1 METESSE
8 DSPSTDIP
16 TEELRIKS
24 RLAANTRSRQR
35 CGLLSPFY
43 YILATLTFMFEMVHF
58 FFEGV
63 VRERVADWFESN
75 VGWLVCALSMFTIGR
90 VIQLLHQ
97 IRDKSSEDL
106 AANTRSRPRRGLLSP
121 FYYIL
126 ATLALML
133 VMIDF
138 THHMWRFMVNPQG
151 ASSRSH
157 GNGIAVWFDFTSPG
171 QSGVG
176 WMLVGALSMFTIGR
190 VIQLLHQIR
199 DK

>member
-1 METESSE
+1 M
-8 DSPSTDIP
+8 
-16 TEELRIKS
+16 
-24 RLAANTRSRQR
+24 
-35 CGLLSPFY
+35 
-43 YILATLTFMFEMVHF
+43 
-58 FFEGV
+58 
-63 VRERVADWFESN
+63 ADWFESN

-106 AANTRSRPRRGLLSP
+106 AANTRSRQRRGLLSP

-138 THHMWRFMVNPQG
+138 THHMWRFMVNPLY
-151 ASSRSH
+151 SF
-157 GNGIAVWFDFTSPG
+157 FDAMSPAF
-171 QSGVG
+171 SESNMG
-176 WMLVGALSMFTIGR
+176 WLVGALSMFTIGR

>member
-8 DSPSTDIP
+8 DPPSTDIP

-43 YILATLTFMFEMVHF
+43 YILATLALMFATFYAGIMMLAQDYSGDYWHIFGWML
-58 FFEGV
+58 
-63 VRERVADWFESN
+63 
-75 VGWLVCALSMFTIGR
+75 VGALSMFTIGR

-106 AANTRSRPRRGLLSP
+106 AANTRSRQRRGLLSP

-138 THHMWRFMVNPQG
+138 THHMWRFMVNPLY
-151 ASSRSH
+151 SF
-157 GNGIAVWFDFTSPG
+157 FDAMSPAF
-171 QSGVG
+171 SESNVG
-176 WMLVGALSMFTIGR
+176 WLVGALSMFTIGR